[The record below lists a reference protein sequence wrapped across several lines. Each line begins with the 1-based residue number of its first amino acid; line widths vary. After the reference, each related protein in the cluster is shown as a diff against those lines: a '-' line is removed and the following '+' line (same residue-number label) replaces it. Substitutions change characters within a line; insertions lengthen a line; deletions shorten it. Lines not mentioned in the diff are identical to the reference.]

1 LALIG
6 GAGFRPQ
13 ALNPTI
19 KFGLMLP
26 PHREVAVTRKR
37 VILIGFLVLL
47 SGVGAVVWWGQSS
60 RRGAEL
66 YYSGTIE
73 ATSSNLAFQ
82 VGGRVQ
88 EILTDEGQ
96 SVDAGAVLAVL
107 DRREYVALRD
117 QARAN
122 LQRAGQNLLQL
133 ETVLEINRNVLPAEV
148 DRAAAAV
155 KALQAQL
162 AEAESGYRVQEVE
175 RARLA
180 ADAARVTLENARK
193 DKDRYDELFRKGV
206 VAEKSRDSFNVQYE
220 IALKEHQRTVEAYQ
234 MAREGFRRE
243 EVDTAR
249 SRLAEGQAALRLAQ
263 SNLKKI
269 EAAEQDVEAARAQ
282 VAAAQAAL
290 DVAEI
295 QLDHTRVRAPYGGII
310 LSRNVEPGEVVTP
323 SQEVLSIADLSTVD
337 LKVFVAETEIGRI
350 APGQPVA
357 VKIDTFP
364 DKVYDGRVAYISPQA
379 EFTPKIIQT
388 HKERVKLVFLVK
400 VSVPNPHFELKSGMP
415 ADAWFR

>member
-1 LALIG
+1 
-6 GAGFRPQ
+6 
-13 ALNPTI
+13 
-19 KFGLMLP
+19 
-26 PHREVAVTRKR
+26 VTRKR

>member
-1 LALIG
+1 
-6 GAGFRPQ
+6 
-13 ALNPTI
+13 
-19 KFGLMLP
+19 
-26 PHREVAVTRKR
+26 VTRKR
-37 VILIGFLVLL
+37 LILIGFLVLL
-47 SGVGAVVWWGQSS
+47 LGVGAVVWWGQS
-60 RRGAEL
+60 RRQGAEL

-96 SVDAGAVLAVL
+96 AVDTGAVLAVL

-122 LQRAGQNLLQL
+122 LQRARRNLLQL
-133 ETVLEINRNVLPAEV
+133 ETVLEVNRNVLPAEV

-162 AEAESGYRVQEVE
+162 AEAESGYRAQEVE

-180 ADAARVTLENARK
+180 ADVARVTLENARK

-206 VAEKSRDSFNVQYE
+206 VAEKSRDSVTVQYE
-220 IALKEHQRTVEAYQ
+220 TALREHQRAVEAYR

-243 EVDTAR
+243 EIDTAR

-290 DVAEI
+290 DVAET
-295 QLDHTRVRAPYGGII
+295 QLDHTRLRAPYGGII

-350 APGQPVA
+350 TPGQPAA

-388 HKERVKLVFLVK
+388 HKERVKLVYLVK

-415 ADAWFR
+415 ADVWFR

>member
-1 LALIG
+1 
-6 GAGFRPQ
+6 
-13 ALNPTI
+13 
-19 KFGLMLP
+19 
-26 PHREVAVTRKR
+26 VTRKR
-37 VILIGFLVLL
+37 LILIGFLVLL
-47 SGVGAVVWWGQSS
+47 LGVGAVVWWGQS
-60 RRGAEL
+60 RRQGAEL

-96 SVDAGAVLAVL
+96 AVDTGAVLAVL

-122 LQRAGQNLLQL
+122 LQRARRNLLQL
-133 ETVLEINRNVLPAEV
+133 ETVLEVNRNVLPAEV

-162 AEAESGYRVQEVE
+162 AEAESGYRAQEVE

-180 ADAARVTLENARK
+180 ADVARVTLENARK
-193 DKDRYDELFRKGV
+193 DKDRYDELYRKGV
-206 VAEKSRDSFNVQYE
+206 VAEKSRDSFTVQYE
-220 IALKEHQRTVEAYQ
+220 TALREHQRAVEAYR

-243 EVDTAR
+243 EIDTAR

-290 DVAEI
+290 DVAET
-295 QLDHTRVRAPYGGII
+295 QLDHTRLRAPYGGII

-350 APGQPVA
+350 TPGQPAA

-388 HKERVKLVFLVK
+388 HKERVKLVYLVK

-415 ADAWFR
+415 ADVWFR

>member
-1 LALIG
+1 
-6 GAGFRPQ
+6 
-13 ALNPTI
+13 
-19 KFGLMLP
+19 M
-26 PHREVAVTRKR
+26 TRKR
-37 VILIGFLVLL
+37 VILIGFLGLL
-47 SGVGAVVWWGQSS
+47 LGVGGMVWWGQSS

-88 EILTDEGQ
+88 DILTDEGQ

-107 DRREYVALRD
+107 DRREYAALRD
-117 QARAN
+117 QAHAN
-122 LQRAGQNLLQL
+122 LQRARQSLLQL
-133 ETVLEINRNVLPAEV
+133 ETVLAVNRNVLPAEV

-162 AEAESGYRVQEVE
+162 AEVESGYRAQEVE

-180 ADAARVTLENARK
+180 AEAARVTLENARK
-193 DKDRYDELFRKGV
+193 DRDRYDELFRKGV

-220 IALKEHQRTVEAYQ
+220 TALREHQRAVEAYR

-243 EVDTAR
+243 EIDTAR

-290 DVAEI
+290 DVADI
-295 QLDHTRVRAPYGGII
+295 QLDHTRLRAPYGGII
-310 LSRNVEPGEVVTP
+310 ISRNVEPGEVVTS

-364 DKVYDGRVAYISPQA
+364 DKTYDGRVAYISPQA

-388 HKERVKLVFLVK
+388 HKERVKLVYLVK
-400 VSVPNPHFELKSGMP
+400 VSVPNPRFELKSGMP
-415 ADAWFR
+415 ADAWFH

>member
-1 LALIG
+1 
-6 GAGFRPQ
+6 
-13 ALNPTI
+13 
-19 KFGLMLP
+19 
-26 PHREVAVTRKR
+26 VTRKR

-47 SGVGAVVWWGQSS
+47 LGVGAVVWWGQS
-60 RRGAEL
+60 RRQGAAL

-73 ATSSNLAFQ
+73 ATSSHLAFQ

-117 QARAN
+117 QAHAN
-122 LQRAGQNLLQL
+122 LQRARRNLLQL
-133 ETVLEINRNVLPAEV
+133 ETVLEVNRNVLPAEV

-162 AEAESGYRVQEVE
+162 AEAESGYRAQEVE

-193 DKDRYDELFRKGV
+193 DKDRYDELYRKGV
-206 VAEKSRDSFNVQYE
+206 VAEKSRDSFTVQYE
-220 IALKEHQRTVEAYQ
+220 TALREHQRAVEAYR

-243 EVDTAR
+243 EIDTAR

-290 DVAEI
+290 DVAET
-295 QLDHTRVRAPYGGII
+295 QLDHTRLRAPYGGII

-337 LKVFVAETEIGRI
+337 LKVFVAETEIGRVT
-350 APGQPVA
+350 PGQPVA

-364 DKVYDGRVAYISPQA
+364 DKTYDGRVAYISPQA

-388 HKERVKLVFLVK
+388 HKERVKLVYLVK

-415 ADAWFR
+415 ADVWFR

>member
-1 LALIG
+1 
-6 GAGFRPQ
+6 
-13 ALNPTI
+13 
-19 KFGLMLP
+19 M
-26 PHREVAVTRKR
+26 TRKR
-37 VILIGFLVLL
+37 VILIGFLMLL
-47 SGVGAVVWWGQSS
+47 LGVGVVVWWGQSN

-122 LQRAGQNLLQL
+122 LQRARQNLLQL
-133 ETVLEINRNVLPAEV
+133 GTVLEVNRNVLPAEV

-162 AEAESGYRVQEVE
+162 AEAESGYRTQEVE

-220 IALKEHQRTVEAYQ
+220 TALKEHQRAVEAYQ

-243 EVDTAR
+243 EIDTAR

-269 EAAEQDVEAARAQ
+269 EAAEQDVEAAREQ
-282 VAAAQAAL
+282 VAAVRAAL

-295 QLDHTRVRAPYGGII
+295 QLDHTQLRAPYRGII

>member
-1 LALIG
+1 M
-6 GAGFRPQ
+6 
-13 ALNPTI
+13 I
-19 KFGLMLP
+19 KFGLMRAPL
-26 PHREVAVTRKR
+26 REVAVTRKR
-37 VILIGFLVLL
+37 VILIGFLALL
-47 SGVGAVVWWGQSS
+47 VGVGAVVWWGQS
-60 RRGAEL
+60 RRRSAEL

-73 ATSSNLAFQ
+73 ATPSNLAFQ

-88 EILTDEGQ
+88 EVLTDEGQ

-107 DRREYVALRD
+107 DRREYAALRD

-133 ETVLEINRNVLPAEV
+133 ETVLAVNRNVLPAEV

-155 KALQAQL
+155 KAQQAQL
-162 AEAESGYRVQEVE
+162 AEAESGYRAQEVE

-206 VAEKSRDSFNVQYE
+206 VAERSRDSITVQYE
-220 IALKEHQRTVEAYQ
+220 TALREHQRAVEAYR

-243 EVDTAR
+243 EIDTAR

-269 EAAEQDVEAARAQ
+269 EAAEQDVEAARSQ

-295 QLDHTRVRAPYGGII
+295 QLDHTRLRAPYGGII
-310 LSRNVEPGEVVTP
+310 LSRNVEPGEVVTS

-350 APGQPVA
+350 VPGQPVA

-364 DKVYDGRVAYISPQA
+364 DKTYDGRVAYISPQA

-388 HKERVKLVFLVK
+388 HKERVKLVYLVK
-400 VSVPNPHFELKSGMP
+400 VSIPNPRFELKSGMP